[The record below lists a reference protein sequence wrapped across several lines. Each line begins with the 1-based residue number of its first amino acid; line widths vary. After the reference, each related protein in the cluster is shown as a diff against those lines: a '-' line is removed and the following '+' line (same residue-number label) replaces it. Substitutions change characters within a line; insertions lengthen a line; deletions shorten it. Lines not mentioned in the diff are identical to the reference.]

1 MEQLELLLFQF
12 LMPDNDARK
21 NAEEQ
26 IKHLARDPEL
36 VPALLHQIRN
46 ARSANV
52 RQLAAVLLRKKIV
65 GLWMKLNPQLHASL
79 KNLLLES
86 ITLDNSLAVRRASA
100 DVVSAL
106 AKQDVPAGNWPELL
120 PFLFQCSQSL
130 QEDHREVALVLFSS
144 LTETIGEI
152 LRPHF
157 ATLHAI
163 FLNGLRDQS
172 AKVRVAALKAGG
184 TLVGYIESED
194 EVRMMRELIAP
205 ILDVSR
211 YCLETGSEDVAVLAF
226 EIFDELIESPVSLLG
241 QSIPVIVHF
250 ALEVAL
256 NSKWEQSTRYQALQT
271 ISWLAKYKPKTLVKH
286 KLVPAIISSMC
297 QILSEEDFELDE
309 YSVSADRAAA
319 EVLDTMALHLINKHV
334 FPHVFSFA
342 LSNFQR
348 SEYSIREAAVMSLG
362 IIAEGCY
369 EIMRSNLTDILNLV
383 LQAFEDQEKAVRGA
397 AGFTIGQ
404 FAEHLQPEIVLHY
417 ERVLPCIFKV
427 LTDPNAEVQEKAY
440 YALAAF
446 CEHLGSEILPFLPVL
461 MERLVATLQCSRRDL
476 QETCMSA
483 ICSTAAAAQSAFIP
497 YAPGVLELMKSFLVL
512 TADEDLPARARATEL
527 VGIIGTAVGRQYIEP
542 VLPSFV
548 EAAISG
554 FSLDYTEL
562 REYSHGFFSSVAEIL
577 EGDLEQYLPR
587 LVPLAYAT
595 CDLDD
600 GTTVDFEVENEDGE
614 FGDVSS
620 DDGDDNNQNLR
631 NVSIRTGVLD
641 EKAAA
646 TQALGAFA
654 LHSKGA
660 FMPYLEATLKILRK
674 HSMYFHEDVR
684 LQAFIALQHM
694 LTATQATFPNTDTIS
709 AQAKHVLGVVMEL
722 YLMCLKSDSD
732 KDTVAQVCTCLA
744 EIYRHQDAKAME
756 PFFLL
761 TSEEVLKLL
770 RQEATCQRTDDTD
783 DEDDGQLDTDQAL
796 MDAVADVLPAMATCM
811 GPSFE
816 PIFSQHFEALMKF
829 SKESRAANDRTM
841 VIGCVAEIARAIGSQ
856 IIPYIPRVMPV
867 ALQELR
873 SAEAANRRN
882 AAYCVGQLCKNGG
895 VKAEEFYGS
904 ALAALHPL
912 FSEGEEDV
920 VRDNAAGAVA
930 RMITTQS
937 QALPLSQVLPV
948 LVRALPVK
956 ADLEEATAVYTCLS
970 NLILASQPEILPLVP
985 QVLPIFAKVAA
996 STDELP
1002 EEAKVLIG
1010 RAVAHLL
1017 SHYRDEMQPLLSN
1030 IPADQANA
1038 LAAIVRKI

>member
-1 MEQLELLLFQF
+1 
-12 LMPDNDARK
+12 MPDNDARK

-660 FMPYLEATLKILRK
+660 FMPYPFAC
-674 HSMYFHEDVR
+674 
-684 LQAFIALQHM
+684 
-694 LTATQATFPNTDTIS
+694 
-709 AQAKHVLGVVMEL
+709 VVMEL